1 MNLGKIP
8 IKTDKNLFQDSIIG
22 TLTGNETEGA
32 AIGAVEGAVVE
43 AVVGVGIE
51 LTRSEVETADVIRI
65 GRLAV
70 VV

>member
-1 MNLGKIP
+1 VNLGKTL
-8 IKTDKNLFQDSIIG
+8 IKTDKNLFQGSIIG
-22 TLTGNETEGA
+22 TLTGNETVGA
-32 AIGAVEGAVVE
+32 AIGAVVG

-51 LTRSEVETADVIRI
+51 LTRREVETADVIRI